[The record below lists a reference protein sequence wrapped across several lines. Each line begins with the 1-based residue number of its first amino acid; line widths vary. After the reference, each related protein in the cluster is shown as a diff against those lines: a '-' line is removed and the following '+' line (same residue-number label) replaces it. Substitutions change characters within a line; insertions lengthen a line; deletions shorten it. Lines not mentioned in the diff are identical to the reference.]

1 MDTASTFVTQ
11 LSEAST
17 LVQKLWRG
25 YSTRKNRQEPVIPQK
40 KERKGKV
47 QRRDRFSGATLR
59 RVWARSHYEPSTSTY
74 LHNTDFGY
82 LEYDMWEHMNQPPE
96 GETVGLKIRKVRN

>member
-1 MDTASTFVTQ
+1 
-11 LSEAST
+11 
-17 LVQKLWRG
+17 
-25 YSTRKNRQEPVIPQK
+25 
-40 KERKGKV
+40 
-47 QRRDRFSGATLR
+47 LR

-96 GETVGLKIRKVRN
+96 GETVGLKIRKVRQKEFVILMNFIYSNCFFHLG